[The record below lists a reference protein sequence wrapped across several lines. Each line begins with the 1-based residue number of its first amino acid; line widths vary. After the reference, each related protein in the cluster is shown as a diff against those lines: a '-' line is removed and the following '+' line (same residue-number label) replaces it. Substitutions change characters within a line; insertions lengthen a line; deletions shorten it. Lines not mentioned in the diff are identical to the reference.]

1 MLKLNNITV
10 GYNKKPLFEE
20 ANIHV
25 KEPQLIALI
34 GRNGMGKSTLLRAI
48 AALQKPLSGEIII
61 AGERL
66 SKLTPKQRAENISL
80 VTTENIALPH
90 LKVFDTVALG
100 RAPFSSWSGA
110 LSQNDRDIAHQAL
123 EKVGMISFATKTLDS
138 LSDGERQRVM
148 IARALAQK
156 TNLMLLDEPTA
167 FLDLPSRL
175 QIMRIL
181 KLLAQENNSVI
192 ILSTHDLELAKE
204 YADTMW
210 VVNQNKITIGTPSDL
225 QVEAQIKNLITIT

>member
-10 GYNKKPLFEE
+10 GYNNKPLFEA

-25 KEPQLIALI
+25 QEPQLIALI

-48 AALQKPLSGEIII
+48 AALQKPLSGDIII
-61 AGERL
+61 AGEQL
-66 SKLTPKQRAENISL
+66 TKLTPKQRAENISL

-110 LSQNDRDIAHQAL
+110 LSQNDRDIALQAL
-123 EKVGMISFATKTLDS
+123 EKVGMGSFATKTLDS

-175 QIMRIL
+175 QIMSIL
-181 KLLAQENNSVI
+181 KTLAQENKSVI
-192 ILSTHDLELAKE
+192 ILSTHDLELAKQ

-210 VVNQNKITIGTPSDL
+210 VVNQNKITTGTPSNL
-225 QVEAQIKNLITIT
+225 EVLEQITNLITIT

>member
-1 MLKLNNITV
+1 MLRLSNITV
-10 GYNKKPLFEE
+10 GYNNKPLFDEV
-20 ANIHV
+20 NIHV
-25 KEPQLIALI
+25 QKPQLIALI

-48 AALQKPLSGEIII
+48 AALQKPLSGDIII
-61 AGERL
+61 AGTEL

-80 VTTENIALPH
+80 VTTENISLPH
-90 LKVFDTVALG
+90 LKVFDTVALA

-110 LSQNDRDIAHQAL
+110 LTQSDRDIAHVAL
-123 EKVGMISFATKTLDS
+123 ERVGMASFATKTLDS

-156 TNLMLLDEPTA
+156 ASLMLLDEPTA

-175 QIMRIL
+175 QIMDLL
-181 KLLAQENNSVI
+181 KKLAQENNSVI

-210 VVNQNKITIGTPSDL
+210 VVNQNKITIGKPSDAE
-225 QVEAQIKNLITIT
+225 VETQIKNLITI